1 MKILAENNKVNFD
14 YEILETF
21 EAGIVLYGF
30 EVKAIK
36 TGHVSLKSS
45 YVVIRN
51 NEAYLINAFIPPY
64 QPLNTP
70 ESYDQQ
76 RSRKLLLKKA
86 EIRSLIGKSRV
97 KGLTLAPLRLYT
109 KKSKIKL
116 EFGIAKGKRKI
127 DKREKIKKRD
137 TEREIGRTFRLK
149 L

>member
-45 YVVIRN
+45 YVVVRN
-51 NEAYLINAFIPPY
+51 NEAYLINALIPPY

-70 ESYDQQ
+70 ENYDQQ

-86 EIRSLIGKSRV
+86 EIRSLIGKSKV

-116 EFGIAKGKRKI
+116 EFGIARGKRKI
-127 DKREKIKKRD
+127 DKRDKIKKRD
-137 TEREIGRTFRLK
+137 TEREIGRTFRVK